1 MQLYVAKRF
10 MKKTKVLTV
19 AGVMLAMMLTGCKTG
34 GKTSE
39 SKAPESTGNPTT
51 QPTSKPSSTST
62 PAPSTSTP
70 APQPVVI
77 PDPDGHHFGADADV
91 AADAESGA
99 VAYKKATCSDNDGFE
114 RLKINQSAVTYAQGS
129 SRKNGTPDGYTKLDG
144 NGQTMSFKFKT
155 DKKYSGKLFLYGVM
169 DGYSANYEK
178 NFCYYQGSPNVEVKV
193 NGQAIDISAQKDVK
207 FKDIFGEEADPETDN
222 LSPENYALLGNVTLE
237 AGVNEIVYKRVAT
250 LNMLIKDFVFV
261 VEEFSE
267 WTPAEAVA
275 AKGEGYVGYS
285 KRTSRVDGATKIE
298 INALDGTFAEG
309 SKNKNGTAEGYL
321 KLDSNGN
328 KISWKFDFAKAGF
341 AQIYQIG
348 FMDSFS
354 SNTHK
359 TYANVSSR
367 DNTKTEKGNFELT
380 VNENV
385 VDKGPYMNISFED
398 LTADGDNTIF
408 EESKNYSPVAL
419 IPIGSATLAA
429 GDNTI
434 VYERLGSYNFAIS
447 KLVIYFY
454 ETAPVP
460 AAEFET
466 DGNAHWNEYAGL
478 PKARFNYGEHVWVQ
492 DTTKQN
498 HEATSCADENI
509 AYEVC
514 SVCGETREVKTPST
528 VDHVWEDKA
537 AVKNSDNKDVIPM
550 ECSGCHHAGAKMSVN
565 DYSSATFDQQNGA
578 MKNDKDDDPD
588 HIRPS
593 QNTPIVFKIVVAKAG
608 TYSLEIGAL
617 CESNGNHALSERQ
630 FSVKVNDAA
639 ATVDLDGSKKPDD
652 IGMSASNAVSLKLC
666 SAIPLNE
673 GENTIA
679 ITIAAYRLHYS
690 GLLQVFEK

>member
-114 RLKINQSAVTYAQGS
+114 RLKINQSAVTYGQGS

-169 DGYSANYEK
+169 DGYSANLEK

-207 FKDIFGEEADPETDN
+207 FQDIFGEEADPETDN

-298 INALDGTFAEG
+298 IRALDGTFDQTTNPV
-309 SKNKNGTAEGYL
+309 SQNKNGTAEGYL
-321 KLDSNGN
+321 KLDQNGN

-354 SNTHK
+354 SNTYK

-408 EESKNYSPVAL
+408 EASKNYSPVAL
-419 IPIGSATLAA
+419 IPIGTAALAA

-434 VYERLGSYNFAIS
+434 VYERLGSYNFAMS

-528 VDHVWEDKA
+528 LDHVWEDKA
-537 AVKNSDNKDVIPM
+537 AVKNSDDKDVIPM
-550 ECSGCHHAGAKMSVN
+550 ECSGCHHAGAKINEN
-565 DYSSATFDQQNGA
+565 DYSEAQF
-578 MKNDKDDDPD
+578 DKDDDKVAD
-588 HIRPS
+588 AIRPS
-593 QNTPIVFKIVVAKAG
+593 QGKAIKYKIVVSKAG
-608 TYSLEIGAL
+608 TYSLEFSMF
-617 CESNGNHALSERQ
+617 CKSNGNIALSQRK
-630 FSVKVNDAA
+630 FAVKVNGADAV
-639 ATVDLDGSKKPDD
+639 VDLDGTKTPDGL
-652 IGMSASNAVSLKLC
+652 GMSTTVAVSLQLC
-666 SAIPLNE
+666 SAITLVQ
-673 GENTIA
+673 GENTIELTCA
-679 ITIAAYRLHYS
+679 SYRLHYK
-690 GLLQVFEK
+690 GYMAVYEK

>member
-10 MKKTKVLTV
+10 MKKTKILTI
-19 AGVMLAMMLTGCKTG
+19 AGVMLAMALTGCKTG

-51 QPTSKPSSTST
+51 AQPTSQPSTST

-70 APQPVVI
+70 APQPVVV

-114 RLKINQSAVTYAQGS
+114 RLKINQSAVTYGQGS

-169 DGYSANYEK
+169 DGYSSNLEK

-193 NGQAIDISAQKDVK
+193 NGQVIDISAQKDVK
-207 FKDIFGEEADPETDN
+207 FQDIFGNEADPETDN

-237 AGVNEIVYKRVAT
+237 AGVNEIIYKRVAT

-261 VEEFSE
+261 VEEYSE

-275 AKGEGYVGYS
+275 AKGDGYVGYS

-298 INALDGTFAEG
+298 INALDGAFDQTTDPV
-309 SKNKNGTAEGYL
+309 SQNKDGTAEGYL
-321 KLDSNGN
+321 KLNKDGN

-341 AQIYQIG
+341 AQIYQYG

-354 SNTHK
+354 SNVNK
-359 TYANVSSR
+359 TYSHVSSS
-367 DNTKTEKGNFELT
+367 DASKTTEEGNLRVKF
-380 VNENV
+380 NDAV
-385 VDKGPYMNISFED
+385 VDKGPYMHISFKD

-408 EESKNYSPVAL
+408 EAEKNYSPIAL
-419 IPIGSATLAA
+419 LPLGQATMAA

-434 VYERLGSYNFAIS
+434 EFERLGSYNFVIS

-460 AAEFET
+460 ATEFKGDAT
-466 DGNAHWNEYAGL
+466 GHWNEYEGL
-478 PKARFNYGEHVWVQ
+478 PKARFNYADHTIE
-492 DTTKQN
+492 
-498 HEATSCADENI
+498 EAAFTNSQGKEGK
-509 AYEVC
+509 VKTC
-514 SVCGETREVKTPST
+514 SVCGQMVGAEMDLLACDDATTIADGKLALNTAYTWRFKLGEANAAAG
-528 VDHVWEDKA
+528 KA
-537 AVKNSDNKDVIPM
+537 AFYMTVKRGAASTNLAQGYTLASGDVNGTVTCIN
-550 ECSGCHHAGAKMSVN
+550 ERIGSG
-565 DYSSATFDQQNGA
+565 YSSAKELKIGEITLEKLDANGEFVVTFKTPEAQENMPIWSGA
-578 MKNDKDDDPD
+578 V
-588 HIRPS
+588 RLS
-593 QNTPIVFKIVVAKAG
+593 
-608 TYSLEIGAL
+608 YIG
-617 CESNGNHALSERQ
+617 
-630 FSVKVNDAA
+630 
-639 ATVDLDGSKKPDD
+639 
-652 IGMSASNAVSLKLC
+652 
-666 SAIPLNE
+666 
-673 GENTIA
+673 
-679 ITIAAYRLHYS
+679 
-690 GLLQVFEK
+690 